1 MKEEKISKT
10 GGYFG
15 LKKPLPTSRNKEI
28 GDQWYDRY
36 YSLAKSKN
44 NWQITAFTFMIL
56 VCLLTAGLV
65 YFSVRSQYIPY
76 VVQVDNTGAVNS
88 VNILRTE
95 KYNASENEI
104 NYFLSRFILNTRSIP
119 LDEVLFNKKIN
130 ESNYFLTDTTSMKLK
145 KLIEKDDVIQK
156 LKDRTTIN
164 VNIKSINKLDNATNT
179 YQVRWEEVQFNK
191 GAGIDQ
197 VYTMIG
203 IYTVDTIEPKNQ
215 EMVAV
220 NPLGLII
227 KDFSVSREN

>member
-1 MKEEKISKT
+1 MKEDKISKME
-10 GGYFG
+10 GYFG
-15 LKKPLPTSRNKEI
+15 IKKPLSTSRNREVS
-28 GDQWYDRY
+28 DEWYDRY
-36 YSLAKSKN
+36 FNLTKSKH
-44 NWQITAFTFMIL
+44 NWQTVAFTFLLMT
-56 VCLLTAGLV
+56 CLLILSLI
-65 YFSVRSQYIPY
+65 YFSARSQYIPY
-76 VVQVDNTGAVNS
+76 IVQVDNTGAVNS
-88 VNILRTE
+88 VNMLKTE

-104 NYFLSRFILNTRSIP
+104 NYFLSQFIVNTRSVP
-119 LDEVLFNKKIN
+119 LDEVLFNRKVN
-130 ESNYFLTDTTSMKLK
+130 ESSYFLTDTTSMKLK
-145 KLIEKDDVIQK
+145 KLIEKDDVVTK
-156 LKDRTTIN
+156 LKDKTTIN

-203 IYTVDTIEPKNQ
+203 IYTIDTVIPKNQ